1 MAKHFG
7 MTAMLSDGDFPRQS
21 GCPLRGPHPQAWSLW
36 QGEHARPAVIDF
48 HIEIPSPGSLFW
60 GKRIPE
66 KMVRMGQGE
75 GMQFSSEGI

>member
-7 MTAMLSDGDFPRQS
+7 MTAVLSDGDFPRQS

-48 HIEIPSPGSLFW
+48 HIEIPSPGSDKIPLGEENPRNN
-60 GKRIPE
+60 GKD
-66 KMVRMGQGE
+66 GSG
-75 GMQFSSEGI
+75 